1 MSGIGEK
8 IVQSVAEV
16 MGADIDSI
24 RSRNRKQNLVAARII
39 AARIIKEHTCLGE
52 QDIAK
57 LLGKDKAS
65 VHYYLASFMQ
75 RYCYEHNFRAMYEAC
90 VDYFNKI
97 SGYEILH

>member
-16 MGADIDSI
+16 MGTDIDSI

-65 VHYYLASFMQ
+65 VHYYLASFRR
-75 RYCYEHNFRAMYEAC
+75 RYYYEKNFRTMYETC
-90 VDYFNKI
+90 VAHIK
-97 SGYEILH
+97 EIL